1 MQQIAAIAWKDLL
14 SEFRSR
20 DTVFSMLVFC
30 LLVVVI
36 FSFTFDPGSTY
47 AKEAAPGIL
56 WVAFTFSGMLGLN
69 RTFSHEVETG
79 SIHGVLLAPLDH
91 GAIYLGKLIGS
102 FVFMFFVEMIT
113 LPVIIVFF
121 DLNLENHYLQLFT
134 IILLATI
141 GFVAVGTLFSA
152 MTVHTKTRELML
164 PILLFPVMIPVIL
177 SAVNA
182 TSAILN
188 LEEWENILGW
198 IRILIAFDI
207 VFVTISYLTF
217 SYVVEE

>member
-1 MQQIAAIAWKDLL
+1 
-14 SEFRSR
+14 
-20 DTVFSMLVFC
+20 MLVFC

-47 AKEAAPGIL
+47 SKEAAPGIL

-69 RTFSHEVETG
+69 RTFSQEVDTG
-79 SIHGVLLAPLDH
+79 SIHGVLLAPLDR
-91 GAIYLGKLIGS
+91 GVIYLGKMIGS
-102 FVFMFFVEMIT
+102 FIFMFLVEFIT
-113 LPVIIVFF
+113 LPVIIIFF
-121 DLNLENHYLQLFT
+121 DLNLEGHYLQLFV
-134 IILLATI
+134 IIFLATI

-182 TSAILN
+182 TASILN
-188 LEEWENILGW
+188 LEEWSKILGW
-198 IRILIAFDI
+198 IRILSAFDI
-207 VFVTISYLTF
+207 VFITLSYLTF
-217 SYVVEE
+217 DFVVEE